1 MRSVIYSMGVSLD
14 GYIAG
19 PGGDIA
25 PPPPDA
31 EVWRSVADE
40 IRAVG
45 VHLMGRRLADS
56 LFERVEDL
64 GLRRMHLE
72 PTPAAVAAGLADAFS
87 SASAGV
93 GRGERTRGSDTRQI
107 RGCRVTVGGRRRPV
121 DLFLT
126 A

>member
-14 GYIAG
+14 GYNAG

-93 GRGERTRGSDTRQI
+93 GRGER
-107 RGCRVTVGGRRRPV
+107 GCPATN
-121 DLFLT
+121 DLLIT
-126 A
+126 MRLAEPPEPCEWLRSA